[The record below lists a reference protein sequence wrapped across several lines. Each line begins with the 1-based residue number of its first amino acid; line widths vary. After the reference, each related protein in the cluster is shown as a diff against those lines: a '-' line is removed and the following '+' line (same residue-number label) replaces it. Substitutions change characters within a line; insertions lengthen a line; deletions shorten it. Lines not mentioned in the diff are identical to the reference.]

1 MSFQLAE
8 KALRAL
14 VDAAVIA
21 GDHEASKRLGEALE
35 TVLSVGG
42 WRAFPVAA
50 PASDVRSKSANALRQ
65 ERYRAAKRNAQ
76 SVTSSVTSNVTRNAQ
91 SVTDGVT
98 GVLSLS
104 SSGSENIEKE
114 AEKEEQ
120 KREESARDVTRD
132 ASPTSVTQK
141 ASRTSRDT
149 RGTRCTMDYEPR
161 PETVETLKRQGHKDP
176 LSLLQD
182 FRLYWVPLTGANATK
197 LDWDLT
203 FTRWVQRERP
213 RNTSSTF
220 VRHVQPSENRAW
232 KLPEGAE

>member
-1 MSFQLAE
+1 MKAFAVAE
-8 KALRAL
+8 KAIQELCDHAAAAGDKAAHAVAFELLQGLRAL
-14 VDAAVIA
+14 
-21 GDHEASKRLGEALE
+21 
-35 TVLSVGG
+35 GG
-42 WRAFPVAA
+42 WRAFPVA
-50 PASDVRSKSANALRQ
+50 PQRGPRGNAAARQ
-65 ERYRAAKRNAQ
+65 ARYRARKRDASTVTEGVTSAVTQDVTRDVLDRNA
-76 SVTSSVTSNVTRNAQ
+76 VTSSPS
-91 SVTDGVT
+91 SY
-98 GVLSLS
+98 LSLVKDELNNLP
-104 SSGSENIEKE
+104 EN
-114 AEKEEQ
+114 
-120 KREESARDVTRD
+120 REVETREGVTRD